1 MTRLVLLG
9 PPGAGKGTQATRI
22 ATEHGIPHISTG
34 DIFRRNVAEQTD
46 LGRLAQSFMKRGDL
60 VPDEVVIE
68 MVGDRLAQD
77 DCAAG
82 FLLDGFPRTV
92 PQALA
97 LEDLLA
103 DAGTPL
109 TVVLR
114 FVIDDEEVIA
124 RLFRRASIEGREDD
138 TEDVIRQRLAEY
150 HGKTEPLEFFYTER
164 GLLRDVAAV
173 GSMDE
178 VTARALA
185 VLRETPRGEP
195 APEVHP

>member
-46 LGRLAQSFMKRGDL
+46 LGRRAQAFMKRGDL
-60 VPDEVVIE
+60 VPDEVVID

-103 DAGTPL
+103 EAGTPL

-114 FVIDDEEVIA
+114 FVIDDEEVIS

-173 GSMDE
+173 GSVDD

-185 VLRETPRGEP
+185 VLRETPPEDP
-195 APEVHP
+195 SPEVRA

>member
-9 PPGAGKGTQATRI
+9 PPGAGKGTQAARI

-46 LGRLAQSFMKRGDL
+46 LGRRAQSFMKRGDL
-60 VPDEVVIE
+60 VPDEVVID
-68 MVGDRLAQD
+68 MVGDRLAQG

-114 FVIDDEEVIA
+114 FVVDDDEVID

-173 GSMDE
+173 GSVDE

-185 VLRETPRGEP
+185 VLREIPPQEP
-195 APEVHP
+195 SSEVQP

>member
-9 PPGAGKGTQATRI
+9 PPGAGKGTQAVRI

-34 DIFRRNVAEQTD
+34 DIFRRNVAEQSD
-46 LGRLAQSFMKRGDL
+46 LGRRAQAFMKRGDL
-60 VPDEVVIE
+60 VPDEVVID
-68 MVGDRLAQD
+68 MVGDRLAQE

-103 DAGTPL
+103 QAGTPL
-109 TVVLR
+109 AVVLR
-114 FVIDDEEVIA
+114 FVIDDEEVID
-124 RLFRRASIEGREDD
+124 RLFRRAQIEGREDD

-150 HGKTEPLEFFYTER
+150 HDKTEPLEFFYTER
-164 GLLRDVAAV
+164 GVLRDVAAV
-173 GSMDE
+173 GSVDD

-185 VLRETPRGEP
+185 VLRETPPQDP
-195 APEVHP
+195 APEVHT